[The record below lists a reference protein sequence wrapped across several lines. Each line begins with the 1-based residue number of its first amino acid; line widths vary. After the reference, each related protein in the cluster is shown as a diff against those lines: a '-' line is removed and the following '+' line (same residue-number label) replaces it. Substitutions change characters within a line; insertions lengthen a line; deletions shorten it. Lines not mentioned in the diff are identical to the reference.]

1 MLDTNKIELTK
12 DLADTICCITTL
24 GFIKDNINKTKFI
37 YIPSGNSKDT
47 ILGQKLNKIFKTQI
61 LHEKEQ
67 DSVNKEPW
75 VIVKN
80 DYPSVTVPNSSTYV
94 NLLTNRLKQATFY
107 GAYIG
112 AGFNVN
118 TGQIKLV
125 GSSNIYTYK
134 VDTKEFL
141 LADNFKEIEKS
152 YENAKNT
159 ANQIKS
165 FLPSILN
172 ASEVKKAGYCLDP
185 NFESLNEVPEHKI
198 QSNECYASVHG
209 LVKAA
214 IYFNNNKDFVPI
226 EHALSKDTIKV
237 ASCIPCSIF
246 ASAINRPVNYTHL
259 GRGDSWNFP
268 LAQSSLF
275 EKDVIDDKRKMFYK
289 YVKSC
294 FLKGLEFVPHL
305 VKEKLDLVTLDNI
318 KTKQEEVVGNIF
330 LYSLTFEGSFTE
342 RMLKFLI

>member
-1 MLDTNKIELTK
+1 MAGINAYDIIEY
-12 DLADTICCITTL
+12 
-24 GFIKDNINKTKFI
+24 G
-37 YIPSGNSKDT
+37 
-47 ILGQKLNKIFKTQI
+47 KLNLPNLQEISMAPMYLQEQHNIAEEQLNAT
-61 LHEKEQ
+61 LSETEKAQMAAMQ
-67 DSVNKEPW
+67 D
-75 VIVKN
+75 
-80 DYPSVTVPNSSTYV
+80 PNSNAARIYQDY
-94 NLLTNRLKQATFY
+94 TNRLKQATFY

-198 QSNECYASVHG
+198 QSDECYASVHG

-268 LAQSSLF
+268 LAHSSLF